1 MEIVYILF
9 IPFETAVG
17 NVHVA
22 LSLMLVSVLTTIP
35 LIACSIF
42 IFVLLSLAR
51 SEITDLVLKLQ

>member
-22 LSLMLVSVLTTIP
+22 LSLMLVSVLITIP

-42 IFVLLSLAR
+42 IFVLL
-51 SEITDLVLKLQ
+51 